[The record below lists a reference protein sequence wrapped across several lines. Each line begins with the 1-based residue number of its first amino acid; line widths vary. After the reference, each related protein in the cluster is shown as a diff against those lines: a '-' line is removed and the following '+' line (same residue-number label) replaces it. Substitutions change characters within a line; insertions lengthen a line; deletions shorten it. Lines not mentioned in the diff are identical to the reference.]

1 MRNLKRGK
9 CWWSSRNWLQ
19 LGILL
24 VERVHLGRLLPPNHK
39 AQLSHISS
47 IVDKYLRLVEN
58 SARPVVIIQTN
69 YLQKLNHHLLFGD
82 FINQSI
88 VRPFRWRITVFMLSG
103 NFEKFCRINV
113 FAFNMRCRFFVVA
126 GLRNNTKQR
135 ESIRTSWSSHG
146 IRLRHDFAVNS
157 PSESHL
163 DNVIS
168 SQRPWWRGVNLSLSL
183 VRFVVRC

>member
-19 LGILL
+19 LVILL

-47 IVDKYLRLVEN
+47 IVDNYLRLVEN

-103 NFEKFCRINV
+103 NFEKFGRINV

-135 ESIRTSWSSHG
+135 ENIRTSWSSHG